1 MRIILRNRNN
11 IYGRWFGKSREFF
24 FSEDGRFEMIR
35 PDKNDEI
42 KGYYKINDNKL
53 IITLGSDGYDSF
65 IWITNIISL
74 NNSLL
79 EIIDYQG
86 DCSIEKFTRNKY
98 IGTTKNNE
106 ENSNSSDGK
115 MILKFSKNNTVTPFG
130 CIGSILIG
138 AFVVTVLV
146 GAYEGVVKIFSEL
159 PTWLS
164 TILNFAPLI
173 GIIFY
178 VNRNK

>member
-65 IWITNIISL
+65 I
-74 NNSLL
+74 
-79 EIIDYQG
+79 
-86 DCSIEKFTRNKY
+86 
-98 IGTTKNNE
+98 
-106 ENSNSSDGK
+106 
-115 MILKFSKNNTVTPFG
+115 
-130 CIGSILIG
+130 
-138 AFVVTVLV
+138 
-146 GAYEGVVKIFSEL
+146 
-159 PTWLS
+159 
-164 TILNFAPLI
+164 
-173 GIIFY
+173 
-178 VNRNK
+178 